1 MLLEISGCLVWKQ
14 NYLVAWLRATFCIKK
29 NAMLL
34 SQNACRIQLF
44 QLTSQSKHGPVAV
57 LAFLGFFKFSPKSNP
72 TSWTLWTEKP
82 KTWNHV
88 PSWFPSCS
96 LSWPISLDF
105 RRKTPTDT
113 RMHHAS
119 FIYAS
124 NPAAMP
130 IEHITTHQQIWHARI
145 TKGIYVCVCVLKCI
159 LNVDVCMWSVLSSN
173 YLAAEDKVNCHSYY
187 QNKLHPQWSWPRRM
201 DCVEERPLH
210 SNSGLLLHGKNSSHM
225 SPHQR
230 LANEYCV
237 WGHLHNVEVLCTPKA
252 PSW

>member
-1 MLLEISGCLVWKQ
+1 MPGVKAKLFSSMIASNLLHQ
-14 NYLVAWLRATFCIKK
+14 K
-29 NAMLL
+29 NAMPL

-88 PSWFPSCS
+88 PSWFPSCCV
-96 LSWPISLDF
+96 SWPISLDF

-130 IEHITTHQQIWHARI
+130 IEHITTHQQNLTRKNHQRYMYVYIYICVSWNAFSMLMFACEVFYHQIVWLQKIKSIVTAI
-145 TKGIYVCVCVLKCI
+145 TRTNCTLSEVGPEGWIVWRKGLCI
-159 LNVDVCMWSVLSSN
+159 PILVS
-173 YLAAEDKVNCHSYY
+173 
-187 QNKLHPQWSWPRRM
+187 
-201 DCVEERPLH
+201 
-210 SNSGLLLHGKNSSHM
+210 LLHGKNSSHM

-230 LANEYCV
+230 LANEY
-237 WGHLHNVEVLCTPKA
+237 LRLRA
-252 PSW
+252 SA